1 MYGAIIRDGLLHNT
15 HTTKYPGGG
24 GASFLS
30 LEGYQLQI
38 FESGEIQLLALPAG

>member
-24 GASFLS
+24 ASFFS

-38 FESGEIQLLALPAG
+38 FERGEIQLLALPAG